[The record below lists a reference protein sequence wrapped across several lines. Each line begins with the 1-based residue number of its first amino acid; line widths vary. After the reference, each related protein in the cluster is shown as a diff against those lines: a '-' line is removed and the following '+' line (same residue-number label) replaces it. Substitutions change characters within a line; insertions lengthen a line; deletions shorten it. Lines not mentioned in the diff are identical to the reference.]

1 MRHRKVSRHS
11 SSSYSLRINLTCYY
25 FSQRSK
31 NIVKILLQSP
41 VRESINDVD
50 NQGFNCLYYAV
61 YHGHLPVV
69 KLLKSVSINYEKDK
83 KGTSAV
89 HIAIMRG
96 HHHIVDFLLKKTPKF
111 VDEVP
116 STVANKNPPA

>member
-1 MRHRKVSRHS
+1 MKLTTTFPVWLHSRS
-11 SSSYSLRINLTCYY
+11 ATLRL
-25 FSQRSK
+25 
-31 NIVKILLQSP
+31 
-41 VRESINDVD
+41 NDVD

-96 HHHIVDFLLKKTPKF
+96 HVHIVDFLLKKTPKF
-111 VDEVP
+111 VEEVP
-116 STVANKNPPA
+116 GAMPNKNQPNA